1 MARRRRTIIPATKW
15 ATTGRTRTARRP
27 VLDGPASLQR
37 RAAVA
42 RVATVLLALLVL
54 LAVVGCQP
62 APSETPVGWASNLPA
77 PSGAVLDVGRS
88 GPGQDSLGPF
98 VAYRSMDPPAVALE
112 RYATD
117 LARAGFELVRQVGT
131 WRVFQ
136 RGAVVVSVSVSA
148 DGPPTYII
156 VREGSAQTGGGNGAP
171 GPSIGPNRTPEPP
184 GLGTPEPVSRRPST
198 PPGHGGTPPGQAST
212 PPGHGGT
219 PPGQASTPPGHG
231 GTPPGQ
237 ASTPPGQGGGNGT
250 GSGGSGQGK
259 SGGKKP

>member
-98 VAYRSMDPPAVALE
+98 VAYRSMDPPALALE
-112 RYATD
+112 RYAGPRPSRF
-117 LARAGFELVRQVGT
+117 RAGPAGWHLAGLPARGGRRLGVGLGGRPADIHHRPRGERPDRRRQWGA
-131 WRVFQ
+131 
-136 RGAVVVSVSVSA
+136 GAVDRAEPDSGA
-148 DGPPTYII
+148 T
-156 VREGSAQTGGGNGAP
+156 RTGNTGAHQPAAEHPAGARWHAAGAGEHPAGAGWHAAGAGEHPAGAGWHAAGAGEHPAGAGWGQRHWIGWIRP
-171 GPSIGPNRTPEPP
+171 G
-184 GLGTPEPVSRRPST
+184 
-198 PPGHGGTPPGQAST
+198 
-212 PPGHGGT
+212 
-219 PPGQASTPPGHG
+219 
-231 GTPPGQ
+231 
-237 ASTPPGQGGGNGT
+237 
-250 GSGGSGQGK
+250 
-259 SGGKKP
+259 